1 MSKLQLLTEKKAF
14 WMPILLM
21 LAGIYLSGITY
32 FNTDLSRIP
41 GDFGDARFNNYIL
54 EHGHLFLTG
63 KLDSYWDAH
72 FMYPYKNVIGLSDN
86 LLGSLP
92 FYSVFRLLHFDRET
106 SFQLWILTIF
116 ILNFWGCYWALKKLC
131 NNTFLAASFAYVYAF
146 GLYNHGQIFHVQVLP
161 RFIAP
166 LIFYWFLQF
175 IETKRN
181 RYFLLASLGTVYQ
194 FYCAIYLGFFVLYFL
209 IFFFLASLILNKSL
223 PFALDKK
230 HIKGYLLTILICI
243 LLIIPLIFP
252 YYLTSEKVGMRSFEY
267 SLNSLPRLRSY
278 FFTSP
283 ASKLWNFLYPL
294 SAFKFTAWFNHFL
307 FPGIIPWIGVA
318 LSPLVL
324 FLIKVKNLE
333 YHRIKLMF
341 ITFILSFIFCI
352 NFNNHTLY
360 KIIYLLPGFSSM
372 RSIDRII
379 NIQIIFFL
387 FLSVLSFK
395 LLLKN
400 KNIKSFVLILLPFAV
415 ITDNL
420 FKPEPHKSISKLE
433 SQADINYYKNIISK
447 NYNKENEAIAFFSI
461 NTAITSLEYRN
472 YTSVTN
478 TLGIMLACQD
488 LGIACV
494 NGYSGFN
501 PGSYEHFFMNP
512 DSANL
517 LSWCNDNNYAL
528 NKIQIINDF
537 ETGGF
542 NLDTVQII
550 ASDSN
555 YVCLD
560 KNYNNIFVAN
570 RKEPQS
576 WETFKMLSFSSGRKL
591 IVSLDN
597 YFLKVDPFNKTVIGY
612 PNFLLYSD
620 LIVTENINNSPYKY
634 IKIYDYY
641 VTVNPINQVL
651 TISDNNNNGI
661 SQFLIRK
668 KEMQ

>member
-1 MSKLQLLTEKKAF
+1 
-14 WMPILLM
+14 
-21 LAGIYLSGITY
+21 
-32 FNTDLSRIP
+32 
-41 GDFGDARFNNYIL
+41 
-54 EHGHLFLTG
+54 
-63 KLDSYWDAH
+63 
-72 FMYPYKNVIGLSDN
+72 
-86 LLGSLP
+86 
-92 FYSVFRLLHFDRET
+92 
-106 SFQLWILTIF
+106 
-116 ILNFWGCYWALKKLC
+116 
-131 NNTFLAASFAYVYAF
+131 
-146 GLYNHGQIFHVQVLP
+146 
-161 RFIAP
+161 
-166 LIFYWFLQF
+166 
-175 IETKRN
+175 
-181 RYFLLASLGTVYQ
+181 
-194 FYCAIYLGFFVLYFL
+194 
-209 IFFFLASLILNKSL
+209 
-223 PFALDKK
+223 
-230 HIKGYLLTILICI
+230 
-243 LLIIPLIFP
+243 
-252 YYLTSEKVGMRSFEY
+252 
-267 SLNSLPRLRSY
+267 
-278 FFTSP
+278 
-283 ASKLWNFLYPL
+283 
-294 SAFKFTAWFNHFL
+294 
-307 FPGIIPWIGVA
+307 
-318 LSPLVL
+318 
-324 FLIKVKNLE
+324 
-333 YHRIKLMF
+333 
-341 ITFILSFIFCI
+341 
-352 NFNNHTLY
+352 
-360 KIIYLLPGFSSM
+360 
-372 RSIDRII
+372 
-379 NIQIIFFL
+379 
-387 FLSVLSFK
+387 
-395 LLLKN
+395 
-400 KNIKSFVLILLPFAV
+400 
-415 ITDNL
+415 
-420 FKPEPHKSISKLE
+420 
-433 SQADINYYKNIISK
+433 
-447 NYNKENEAIAFFSI
+447 
-461 NTAITSLEYRN
+461 
-472 YTSVTN
+472 
-478 TLGIMLACQD
+478 MLACQD